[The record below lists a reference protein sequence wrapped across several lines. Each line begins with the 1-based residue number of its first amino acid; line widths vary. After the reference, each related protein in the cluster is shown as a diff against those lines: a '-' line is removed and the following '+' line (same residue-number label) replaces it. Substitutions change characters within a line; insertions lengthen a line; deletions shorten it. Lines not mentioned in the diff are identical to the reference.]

1 MDRQPIND
9 TQGIDLGSYNL
20 KYGPS
25 YKSAEDYIPESDA
38 ARIFWTQHNVKWNG
52 ISGFTANPFGN
63 FEIEN
68 DNTASFMNNINGG
81 TELLYKTADG
91 SFRTSNIKEIIC
103 MTDIY
108 TMYSTEATDTH
119 EGEDLDGSQ
128 STSEKRS
135 GATYAASSEVISA
148 ADRKKNVKGISGL
161 CSGLIQYVASGDY
174 RLRICY
180 LAN

>member
-1 MDRQPIND
+1 METKWTDSLLND

-108 TMYSTEATDTH
+108 TMYSTEASPVEDEDTMEH
-119 EGEDLDGSQ
+119 WLRENKL
-128 STSEKRS
+128 
-135 GATYAASSEVISA
+135 YAHRASSFC
-148 ADRKKNVKGISGL
+148 DRNRSWYSLPLKEQLKNIGWDFDETGK
-161 CSGLIQYVASGDY
+161 LIKTQW
-174 RLRICY
+174 
-180 LAN
+180 